1 MWACWFPKQK
11 EKQEKMKNKIL
22 FVFIVLFIF
31 TNNAFSQCALCKIN
45 VESNLESGDTKGAGL
60 NEGILFLMAMPYI
73 LVLVFGV
80 FYYIQKQKTLSA

>member
-22 FVFIVLFIF
+22 FVLIALFIF
-31 TNNAFSQCALCKIN
+31 TNNAFSQCAMCKAV
-45 VESNLESGDTKGAGL
+45 VETNLESGDTKGAGL

-73 LVLVFGV
+73 LVLIFGV
-80 FYYIQKQKTLSA
+80 FYYIQKQKKLSV